1 MVSVCMTTCNG
12 EKYLRRQ
19 LDTILE
25 QLGQQDE
32 LVISDDSSSDKTIDI
47 IKSYDDKRIRIFEN
61 NHFKSPVYNL
71 EFALKKAR
79 GNMVFLADQ
88 DDVWLPGR
96 VQRVVEKLQ
105 DNDLVVCNALIV
117 DADEKVLQESYFE
130 WKGSGPGFWENL
142 KKNSFLG
149 CSLAF
154 NRKILKAVLPFP
166 KKLIMHDVWIGLM
179 AESLGKV
186 YFLDEKL
193 MLYRRH
199 EGNVTAAVHKDDAH
213 LSDFGFCF
221 KIWYRIVLLIQV
233 GKRNLKLRSLK
244 AKV

>member
-1 MVSVCMTTCNG
+1 MVSVCMTTYNG
-12 EKYLRRQ
+12 EKYLKRQ
-19 LDTILE
+19 MDTILD
-25 QLGQQDE
+25 QLNREDE
-32 LVISDDSSSDKTIDI
+32 LVISDDSSSDKTIGI
-47 IKSYDDKRIRIFEN
+47 IKSYDDDRIRLFEN

-71 EFALKKAR
+71 EFALKQAR
-79 GNMVFLADQ
+79 GDVVFLADQ
-88 DDVWLPGR
+88 DDIWLPGR
-96 VQRVVEKLQ
+96 VQKVIGKLE

-117 DADEKVLQESYFE
+117 DQDEKVINESYFQ
-130 WKGSGPGFWENL
+130 WKGSRPGFWKNW

-154 NRKILKAVLPFP
+154 NRRILEAVLPFP
-166 KKLIMHDVWIGLM
+166 GKLIMHDVWIGLI
-179 AESLGKV
+179 AESMGKV

-213 LSDFGFCF
+213 LSDFGFGF

-233 GKRNLKLRSLK
+233 GKRNLKLKSLK
-244 AKV
+244 AKG

>member
-1 MVSVCMTTCNG
+1 MVSVCMTTYNG
-12 EKYLRRQ
+12 EKYLKRQ

-25 QLGQQDE
+25 QLDQQDE
-32 LVISDDSSSDKTIDI
+32 LVISDDSSSDKTLSI
-47 IKSYDDKRIRIFEN
+47 IKSYEDKRIRIFEK

-79 GNMVFLADQ
+79 GDMVFLADQ

-117 DADEKVLQESYFE
+117 DADEKVLHESYFE
-130 WKGSGPGFWENL
+130 WKGSGPGFWKNL

-154 NRKILKAVLPFP
+154 NRKILNAVLPFP
-166 KKLIMHDVWIGLM
+166 KKLIMHDIWIGLM

-199 EGNVTAAVHKDDAH
+199 ERNITAAVHKDDAH
-213 LSDFGFCF
+213 LSDFGFGF
-221 KIWYRIVLLIQV
+221 KIWYRIVLVIQV
-233 GKRNLKLRSLK
+233 VMRNLKLGSLK
-244 AKV
+244 